1 MANKYSS
8 EYTNL
13 SEQLKSEI
21 IDFYLSP
28 NSKSNVI
35 SKFSITIYSL
45 NRILKENNVTR
56 ERYGDIRNQMVSNG
70 VKECL
75 LQNPEIIK
83 TRTNFHKGRKR
94 SEESKQRMREAA
106 WNSLSTRKTNYVSK
120 IEIAFGKYIE
130 MKLGF
135 KLVSQYRVGGKPFD
149 FRIED
154 HNVLIEFDGPH
165 HYNPDY
171 YLWKDNPNGYV
182 KQQVRDNLRHDIAEK
197 HGFKLIVIKQPEVDR
212 YGQPIGD
219 LLVKLMN
226 DIGYQA

>member
-8 EYTNL
+8 EYVKL
-13 SEQLKSEI
+13 SEQTKSDI
-21 IDFYLSP
+21 IAYYLTP
-28 NSKSNVI
+28 NSKSNVT

-45 NRILKENNVTR
+45 NRILKENNINR
-56 ERYGDIRNQMVSNG
+56 ERYGDIRNRMVSNSI
-70 VKECL
+70 KECL
-75 LQNPEIIK
+75 LQKPEIVQA
-83 TRTNFHKGRKR
+83 RVDFHKGRKR

-106 WNSLSTRKTNYVSK
+106 WNSLLTRKTNYISK
-120 IEIAFGKYIE
+120 IETAFGEYVE

-171 YLWKDNPNGYV
+171 YIWKDNPEGYV
-182 KQQVRDNLRHDIAEK
+182 KQQFRDKLRHDIAEK
-197 HGFKLIVIKQPEVDR
+197 HGFKLIVIKQPEVNR
-212 YGQPIGD
+212 YGQPKGD
-219 LLVKLMN
+219 LLIKLMN
-226 DIGYQA
+226 DIGYEA